1 MRKNLF
7 LSSERER
14 EREKSWLNVSRAVF
28 VIGNSILIFHLSR
41 AQRRSWRDSSSP
53 SLKTFPLP
61 LSLSLRVRV
70 YLNAHSRE
78 SNSLYLRRT
87 WFKVSKLW
95 TSPRTYS
102 RVLIRFDHA
111 TVHPAIVNPIPLE
124 FQSMSKLFFFSSQ
137 RSFSSIF
144 HFDTADLEISIRT
157 LGVPRRQR
165 HLNEIILS

>member
-1 MRKNLF
+1 MRKQVRKNLF

-53 SLKTFPLP
+53 SLKTFPSP
-61 LSLSLRVRV
+61 SLSLRVRV

-137 RSFSSIF
+137 PHRFSISMPQISRSRYGHSVSRV
-144 HFDTADLEISIRT
+144 DSAT
-157 LGVPRRQR
+157 
-165 HLNEIILS
+165 

>member
-124 FQSMSKLFFFSSQ
+124 FQSMSKLFFSLPNLMDFSFRYR
-137 RSFSSIF
+137 RSRDL
-144 HFDTADLEISIRT
+144 DTDTRCPAST
-157 LGVPRRQR
+157 AP
-165 HLNEIILS
+165 S